1 MITTIVVLAIVFVLV
16 CRYPPIAVLV
26 LAVTNV
32 AGDGFALNSL
42 LRVSGYETLAIWLR
56 APAFVASAIA
66 CYRILSSRRNDEEMG
81 RTQMLV
87 LVILGVSAWVG
98 LAILIKGKSIQVAL
112 GTVMSSGLLMA
123 PIVLAYWREHRARV
137 IFVALLVIQL
147 SLAAAVVLMPDS
159 PFGLLSGTKYSNSLG
174 DLSGVS
180 QSFNGGVSRVSDQ
193 PRMFAQF
200 NDPIGYGL
208 YSVIGIVIGAYI
220 CLSGRHL
227 RYRVLGGILIALAG
241 FGYIVTVN
249 RGTTFG
255 LLAGLLII
263 TVNEAAKRHVILTAV
278 LWLLV
283 VLLAGTAYLLL
294 INERPSSATL
304 DVFFVTSSDVS
315 VTGRVDAVKVGWQGI
330 VDDPLF
336 GVPLS
341 FIWPRNVAPHQLM
354 IYFAA
359 VFGVPAGM
367 FVTMLLWVITQI
379 RMQYLDVRL
388 LKDEKWMMHLSV
400 IIGWIVLGTGMTNNC
415 AVPALFWISWAI
427 ACLPWLK
434 PWQQDNRATGLDAA
448 LETRRRLATIPLPV

>member
-1 MITTIVVLAIVFVLV
+1 MITTLVVLAIVFVLV
-16 CRYPPIAVLV
+16 CRYPPIGLLV

-32 AGDGFALNSL
+32 AGDGFALNSF

-66 CYRILSSRRNDEEMG
+66 CYKILSSRRNDEEMG

-98 LAILIKGKSIQVAL
+98 LALLIKGKSIQVAL
-112 GTVMSSGLLMA
+112 GTVMSSGFLMA
-123 PIVLAYWREHRARV
+123 PIVLAYWREHRARAL
-137 IFVALLVIQL
+137 FVALLLIQL

-159 PFGLLSGTKYSNSLG
+159 PFGLLSGTKYSSGLG

-180 QSFNGGVSRVSDQ
+180 QTFNGDVSRVSDQ

-208 YSVIGIVIGAYI
+208 YSVIGVVIGAYI
-220 CLSGRHL
+220 CLSGRQFRH
-227 RYRVLGGILIALAG
+227 RVLGGILIALAG

-263 TVNEAAKRHVILTAV
+263 MISEAARRRVILTVV

-283 VLLAGTAYLLL
+283 MLLAGTTYLLL
-294 INERPSSATL
+294 RNERPSSAIL
-304 DVFFVTSSDVS
+304 DVFFVSSTDVS

-330 VDDPLF
+330 VGDPLF

-354 IYFAA
+354 VYFAA

-367 FVTMLLWVITQI
+367 FVTMLLWVIMQI
-379 RMQYLDVRL
+379 RMQYLDVGL
-388 LKDEKWMMHLSV
+388 SKDEKWMMHLSV

-415 AVPALFWISWAI
+415 AVPALFWMSWAI
-427 ACLPWLK
+427 GCLPWLK
-434 PWQQDNRATGLDAA
+434 PWQQYNRATVLDAA
-448 LETRRRLATIPLPV
+448 LETRRRLAATLLSV